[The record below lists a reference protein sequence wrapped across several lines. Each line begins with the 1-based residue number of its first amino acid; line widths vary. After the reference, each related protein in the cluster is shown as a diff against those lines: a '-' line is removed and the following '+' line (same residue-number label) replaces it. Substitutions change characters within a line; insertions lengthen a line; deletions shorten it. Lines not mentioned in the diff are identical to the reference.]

1 MVMEKI
7 QIIPYSSELQPA
19 FEQINK
25 EWVIQY
31 FSLEP
36 FDIMQL
42 ENPEAHILSKGGAI
56 LFAKEGEEIIGTV
69 GLVKMGEGIF
79 EMIKMGVRPKAQG
92 KKVGQM
98 LVKAILEK
106 AKEMGAKKVV
116 LYSNSKLEAALNI
129 YRKFGFRELVPECGK
144 YLRCDIKMEIE
155 L

>member
-1 MVMEKI
+1 
-7 QIIPYSSELQPA
+7 
-19 FEQINK
+19 
-25 EWVIQY
+25 
-31 FSLEP
+31 
-36 FDIMQL
+36 
-42 ENPEAHILSKGGAI
+42 
-56 LFAKEGEEIIGTV
+56 
-69 GLVKMGEGIF
+69 
-79 EMIKMGVRPKAQG
+79 
-92 KKVGQM
+92 M

>member
-1 MVMEKI
+1 METI
-7 QIIPYSSELQPA
+7 EIISYSPDLQSV

-25 EWVIQY
+25 EWIIQH

-36 FDIMQL
+36 FDVMQL
-42 ENPEAHILSKGGAI
+42 ENPEKHILSKGGAI

-69 GLVKMGEGIF
+69 GLVKMEEGVY

-106 AKEMGAKKVV
+106 AQEMGAKKVV

-129 YRKFGFRELVPECGK
+129 YRKFGFSELLPECGK
-144 YLRCDIKMEIE
+144 YLRCDIKMELE

>member
-69 GLVKMGEGIF
+69 GLVKMEEGIF

>member
-1 MVMEKI
+1 METI
-7 QIIPYSSELQPA
+7 QIIDYSPEFQHA

-69 GLVKMGEGIF
+69 GLVKMEEGVF
-79 EMIKMGVRPKAQG
+79 ELIKMGVRPKAQG

-129 YRKFGFRELVPECGK
+129 YRKFRFRELVPECGK
-144 YLRCDIKMEIE
+144 YQRCDIKMEIE

>member
-69 GLVKMGEGIF
+69 GLVKMEEGIF

-129 YRKFGFRELVPECGK
+129 YRKFVFRELVPECGK